1 MGDTGDAAQLD
12 AAEPKGKGSVL
23 TRAEPAEPTKPTVL
37 IVLASIS
44 GDLDTPAWQRTRE
57 NFNTIQ
63 YDCPSVNEFCKRLQP
78 GGPYST
84 IDAIFRT
91 GWLKSGPYS
100 QHLLFRGDPLLFY
113 PPTLKYIGC
122 SGHGYDAADIEALTK
137 RGIAYANTPNTNTEA
152 VANTALHLILNTYRY
167 FTLAEHHARNDE
179 GWTTG
184 REVGAMA
191 VDPTGQVLGVVGMG
205 CIGLAIAKKAAAA
218 LGMEIHYHNRT
229 RRRDAEGEILS
240 PDGTRPGATFHDT
253 FESLL
258 EVADCICL
266 ACPLTND
273 TKHLISAVALGRIK
287 DRKIRIVN
295 IARGGLINEDDLLA
309 AMDRDQVIGVGL
321 DVHADEPGI
330 NPKLTNNF
338 KVTVLPHIGVASRTS
353 WKNFDEVGLRNL
365 HEFFFGDRQKV
376 TCVNK
381 V

>member
-1 MGDTGDAAQLD
+1 MGDLSDAAQLD
-12 AAEPKGKGSVL
+12 TAEPNGIDSARVED
-23 TRAEPAEPTKPTVL
+23 EPGESTKPTVL
-37 IVLASIS
+37 LVLASVH
-44 GDLDTPAWQRTRE
+44 GDLSTPAWQLVRHK
-57 NFNTIQ
+57 FNIIQ
-63 YDCPSVNEFCKRLQP
+63 YDCPSVDEFCKRLQP
-78 GGPYST
+78 GGPYSK

-100 QHLLFRGDPLLFY
+100 QHQLFCGDPLSLY

-122 SGHGYDAADIEALTK
+122 SGHGYDFADIEALTG
-137 RGIAYANTPNTNTEA
+137 RGIAYANTPDTNTEA

-167 FTLAEHHARNDE
+167 FTLAEHHTRNDE
-179 GWTTG
+179 GWTAG

-191 VDPTGQVLGVVGMG
+191 LDPAGQALGVVGMG

-218 LGMEIHYHNRT
+218 LGMEVHYHNRR
-229 RRRDAEGEILS
+229 RRRDAEGEILA
-240 PDGTRPGATFHDT
+240 PDGARPGATFHDT

-258 EVADCICL
+258 GVADCICL
-266 ACPLTND
+266 ACPLTDD
-273 TKHLISAVALGRIK
+273 TRHLISAAALARVE

-309 AMDRDQVIGVGL
+309 AMDRGQVVGVGL
-321 DVHADEPGI
+321 DVHAHEPGI
-330 NPKLTNNF
+330 NPKLKDNF

-365 HEFFFGDRQKV
+365 NEFFFGDKGKV

>member
-1 MGDTGDAAQLD
+1 MGDPGDAAHFGPAQSN
-12 AAEPKGKGSVL
+12 GSGSA
-23 TRAEPAEPTKPTVL
+23 RMGPGSGESRKPTVL
-37 IVLASIS
+37 LVLAGIH
-44 GDLDTPAWQRTRE
+44 GDLSTPAWQRTRD
-57 NFNTIQ
+57 NFNVIQ
-63 YDCPSVNEFCKRLQP
+63 YDCPSVDEFCERLKP
-78 GGPYST
+78 GGPYSN

-91 GWLKSGPYS
+91 GWLKSGPFS
-100 QHLLFRGDPLLFY
+100 QHLIFRGNPLSFY

-122 SGHGYDAADIEALTK
+122 SGHGYDAAEIEGLTA
-137 RGIAYANTPNTNTEA
+137 RGIVYANTPNTNTEA

-167 FTLAEHHARNDE
+167 FTLAEHYTRNDE

-191 VDPTGQVLGVVGMG
+191 VDPAGQVLGVVGMG

-218 LGMEIHYHNRT
+218 LGMEVHYHNRT
-229 RRRDAEGEILS
+229 RRHEVEGKIVA
-240 PDGTRPGATFHDT
+240 PDGTRPGATFHAT

-266 ACPLTND
+266 ACPLTD
-273 TKHLISAVALGRIK
+273 ETKHLISAAALGRIK

-309 AMDRDQVIGVGL
+309 AMDKGQIVGVGL
-321 DVHADEPGI
+321 DVHAHEPEI
-330 NPKLTNNF
+330 NPKLRNNF
-338 KVTVLPHIGVASRTS
+338 RVTVLPHIGVASQTS

-365 HEFFFGDRQKV
+365 NEFFFGDKSKV
-376 TCVNK
+376 TYVNE

>member
-1 MGDTGDAAQLD
+1 MG
-12 AAEPKGKGSVL
+12 AEPG
-23 TRAEPAEPTKPTVL
+23 EPRKPTVL
-37 IVLASIS
+37 VVLSSIH
-44 GDLDTPAWQRTRE
+44 GDLSTPAWQRTRD
-57 NFNTIQ
+57 NFNIIQ
-63 YDCPSVNEFCKRLQP
+63 YDCPSVEEFCKRLKP
-78 GGPYST
+78 GGPYSN

-100 QHLLFRGDPLLFY
+100 QHLLFRGDPLSCY

-122 SGHGYDAADIEALTK
+122 SGHGYDAADIEALTA
-137 RGIAYANTPNTNTEA
+137 RGITYANTPNTNTEA

-167 FTLAEHHARNDE
+167 FTLAEHHARNGE

-191 VDPTGQVLGVVGMG
+191 DDPAGQVLGVVGMG
-205 CIGLAIAKKAAAA
+205 CIGLAIARKAAAA
-218 LGMEIHYHNRT
+218 LGMEVHYHNRT
-229 RRRDAEGEILS
+229 RRPNAEGEILS
-240 PDGTRPGATFHDT
+240 PDGKRPGATFHET

-266 ACPLTND
+266 ACPLTDD
-273 TKHLISAVALGRIK
+273 TRHIISSASLGRIR

-295 IARGGLINEDDLLA
+295 IARGGLINEDDLLG
-309 AMDRDQVIGVGL
+309 AMDRGQVVGVGL
-321 DVHADEPGI
+321 DVHAHEPGI
-330 NPKLTNNF
+330 NPKLRENF

-353 WKNFDEVGLRNL
+353 WENFDEVGLRNL
-365 HEFFFGDRQKV
+365 NEFFFGDKGKV

>member
-1 MGDTGDAAQLD
+1 MGDLGDAAQLD
-12 AAEPKGKGSVL
+12 TAEPNGTGPV
-23 TRAEPAEPTKPTVL
+23 RVEAEPGESRKPTVL
-37 IVLASIS
+37 VVLASVH
-44 GDLDTPAWQRTRE
+44 GDHSSAAWQRTRH
-57 NFNTIQ
+57 NFNIIQ
-63 YDCPSVNEFCKRLQP
+63 YDCPSVDEFCKRLQP
-78 GGPYST
+78 GGPYSN

-100 QHLLFRGDPLLFY
+100 QHLLFCGRPLSFY

-122 SGHGYDAADIEALTK
+122 SGHGYDAADIEALTA

-167 FTLAEHHARNDE
+167 FTLAEHHTRNDE
-179 GWTTG
+179 GWTVG

-191 VDPTGQVLGVVGMG
+191 VDPAGQVLGVVGMG

-218 LGMEIHYHNRT
+218 LGMEIHYHNRR
-229 RRRDAEGEILS
+229 RRRDAEGEIIS
-240 PDGTRPGATFHDT
+240 PDGERPGATFHDT

-258 EVADCICL
+258 GVADCICL
-266 ACPLTND
+266 ACPLTDD
-273 TKHLISAVALGRIK
+273 TKHLISAAALGRVK

-309 AMDRDQVIGVGL
+309 AMERDQVVGVGL
-321 DVHADEPGI
+321 DVHAHEPGI
-330 NPKLTNNF
+330 NPRLKNNF
-338 KVTVLPHIGVASRTS
+338 RVTVLPHIGVASRTS

-365 HEFFFGDRQKV
+365 NEFFFGDKRKV
-376 TCVNK
+376 TFVNK

>member
-1 MGDTGDAAQLD
+1 MGNLGDAAQLGT
-12 AAEPKGKGSVL
+12 AGTNGTGSADIGAKSGES
-23 TRAEPAEPTKPTVL
+23 RKPTVL
-37 IVLASIS
+37 VVLSS
-44 GDLDTPAWQRTRE
+44 VHGDLSTAAWQRTRN
-57 NFNTIQ
+57 NFNIIQ
-63 YDCPSVNEFCKRLQP
+63 YDCPSVDEFCKRLKP
-78 GGPYST
+78 GGPYSN

-100 QHLLFRGDPLLFY
+100 GHLLFRGDPLSFY

-167 FTLAEHHARNDE
+167 FTLAEHHTRNDE

-191 VDPTGQVLGVVGMG
+191 VDPAGQVLGVVGMG
-205 CIGLAIAKKAAAA
+205 CIGLAIAKKAAAS

-229 RRRDAEGEILS
+229 RRPDAEGEILS
-240 PDGTRPGATFHDT
+240 PDGTRPGATFHGT

-258 EVADCICL
+258 KVADCICL
-266 ACPLTND
+266 ACPLTEG
-273 TKHLISAVALGRIK
+273 TKHLISAAALGRVK

-295 IARGGLINEDDLLA
+295 IARGGLINEDDLLE
-309 AMDRDQVIGVGL
+309 AMDRDQVVGVGL
-321 DVHADEPGI
+321 DVHAHEPGI
-330 NPKLTNNF
+330 NPKLKNNF
-338 KVTVLPHIGVASRTS
+338 RVTVLPHIGVASRTS

-365 HEFFFGDRQKV
+365 NEFFFGDKGKV
-376 TCVNK
+376 TLVNK

>member
-1 MGDTGDAAQLD
+1 MGDLGDAAQLD
-12 AAEPKGKGSVL
+12 TAESNDTGSVRMGAEPGES
-23 TRAEPAEPTKPTVL
+23 RKPTVL
-37 IVLASIS
+37 LVLASIH
-44 GDLDTPAWQRTRE
+44 GDLSTPAWQRTRD
-57 NFNTIQ
+57 NFNIIQ
-63 YDCPSVNEFCKRLQP
+63 YDCPSVDEFCKRLKP
-78 GGPYST
+78 GGPYSN

-100 QHLLFRGDPLLFY
+100 QHLLFRGDPLSFY

-122 SGHGYDAADIEALTK
+122 CGHGYDAADIEALTT
-137 RGIAYANTPNTNTEA
+137 RGITYANTPNTNTEA

-167 FTLAEHHARNDE
+167 FTLAEHHTRNDE

-191 VDPTGQVLGVVGMG
+191 VDPAGQVLGMVGMG

-266 ACPLTND
+266 ACPLTDD
-273 TKHLISAVALGRIK
+273 TKHLISAAALGRIK

-309 AMDRDQVIGVGL
+309 AMDRDQVVGVGL
-321 DVHADEPGI
+321 DVHAHEPGI
-330 NPKLTNNF
+330 NPKLKNNF

-353 WKNFDEVGLRNL
+353 WKNFDEAGLRNL
-365 HEFFFGDRQKV
+365 NEFFLGDKRKV
-376 TCVNK
+376 TCINK

>member
-12 AAEPKGKGSVL
+12 IAEPNM
-23 TRAEPAEPTKPTVL
+23 RAEPAEPTKPTVL
-37 IVLASIS
+37 IVLASIC
-44 GDLDTPAWQRTRE
+44 GDLATPAWQRARE
-57 NFNTIQ
+57 NFNIIQ

-78 GGPYST
+78 GGPYSN

-122 SGHGYDAADIEALTK
+122 SGHGYDAADIEALTT

-167 FTLAEHHARNDE
+167 FTLAEHHARNGE

-184 REVGAMA
+184 RDVGAIA

-229 RRRDAEGEILS
+229 RRPEAEAEILS

-258 EVADCICL
+258 EVTDCICL
-266 ACPLTND
+266 ACPLTD
-273 TKHLISAVALGRIK
+273 ETKHLISAVALGRIK
-287 DRKIRIVN
+287 NRKIRIVN

-309 AMDRDQVIGVGL
+309 AMDREQVIGVGL

-338 KVTVLPHIGVASRTS
+338 RVTVLPHIGVASRTS

-365 HEFFFGDRQKV
+365 HEFFYGDRQKV
-376 TCVNK
+376 TTVNK